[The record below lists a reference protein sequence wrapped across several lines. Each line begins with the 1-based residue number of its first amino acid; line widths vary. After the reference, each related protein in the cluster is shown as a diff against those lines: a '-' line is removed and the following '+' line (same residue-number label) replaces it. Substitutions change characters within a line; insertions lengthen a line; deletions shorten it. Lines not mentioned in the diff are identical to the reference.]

1 MTALSN
7 DHCEKGISNMRA
19 ILLAS
24 AAIVV
29 IGSAVPGDAADLAA
43 TPRAYRQRV
52 AAYACPPEPG
62 GVLYGRLDRW
72 RARAH
77 ECHFDDW
84 MDRPGID
91 VVYNNWNLW

>member
-1 MTALSN
+1 
-7 DHCEKGISNMRA
+7 MRA